1 MIGLL
6 GGQLGSFAIPGLI
19 GLAVNAMDAKDMES
33 INFYCLVMLGI
44 ITGSGLFVFLRA
56 YQFNTISE
64 RIAMHLRYDLVVHL
78 IKKDITFY
86 DKNKTGDILSRMSS
100 DV

>member
-1 MIGLL
+1 M
-6 GGQLGSFAIPGLI
+6 S
-19 GLAVNAMDAKDMES
+19 S

-44 ITGSGLFVFLRA
+44 IIGSGIFVYIRA
-56 YQFNTISE
+56 YAFNTISE
-64 RIAMHLRYDLVVHL
+64 KIAMHLRYDLVAHL
-78 IKKDITFY
+78 LKKDVTFY